1 MRCICVVTLCRYE
14 SNLKMNKTCVESE
27 QKQQEL
33 LKLAN
38 KTKAEYETMLR
49 ENLVSGKKMRE
60 NK

>member
-1 MRCICVVTLCRYE
+1 MFRYE

-27 QKQQEL
+27 QKQQDL

-38 KTKAEYETMLR
+38 KTRAEYETMLG
-49 ENLVSGKKMRE
+49 ENLVAGKKIRE